1 MWKDLIKYLGL
12 EFRREMGAG
21 DADLETDSI
30 SVNAETI
37 MSE

>member
-1 MWKDLIKYLGL
+1 MWKDLIKYLSL

-21 DADLETDSI
+21 DADLETDSL
-30 SVNAETI
+30 SVNAAII